1 MEISAG
7 PEFPSPRLPIR
18 RCRREGEMD
27 HSGTTSEATR
37 EAGFAAA
44 RAFLHEEFEAN
55 YPADSCAAGPG
66 VPEPPEG
73 FAKRRADAIH
83 ALNVALKRTWAPGL
97 SIADWAELAG
107 ADIGLQPEI

>member
-1 MEISAG
+1 
-7 PEFPSPRLPIR
+7 
-18 RCRREGEMD
+18 MD

-37 EAGFAAA
+37 EADFTAA
-44 RAFLHEEFEAN
+44 RAFLHDEFEAN
-55 YPADSCAAGPG
+55 YPPDACAAGLSI
-66 VPEPPEG
+66 PEPAQG

-97 SIADWAELAG
+97 AIADWAELAG